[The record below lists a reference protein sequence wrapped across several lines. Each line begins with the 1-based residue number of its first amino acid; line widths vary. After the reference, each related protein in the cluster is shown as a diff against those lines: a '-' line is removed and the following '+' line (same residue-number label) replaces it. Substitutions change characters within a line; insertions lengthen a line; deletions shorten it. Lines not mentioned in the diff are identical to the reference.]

1 MIEFYQD
8 GVVVVSQSG
17 VIASSCVVMSFPLCL
32 SLKPCRYVVCSLEF
46 EIVGCEDPVI
56 VSGSCFPKVHHGES
70 LVLM

>member
-8 GVVVVSQSG
+8 GVVVVSRSG
-17 VIASSCVVMSFPLCL
+17 VIASSCIVMSFSLCL
-32 SLKPCRYVVCSLEF
+32 SSKPCRYVVCSPEF

-56 VSGSCFPKVHHGES
+56 VDESCFPKVRHGES